1 MSELNLL
8 ANKETKEYYNKLTND
23 IDIAVEIARTAR
35 RQGKDSHND
44 IESIPAKGIAE
55 KTELLIG
62 PPGVAKVYNELWEKH
77 HSRFPVML
85 EIFNMILDKELGD
98 IEDPEKR
105 LDQAL
110 RTALIIETEGVV
122 VSPLD
127 GLPLIKLT
135 KNDDGTDFID
145 IYYAGPIR
153 AAGGNAQTLPLL
165 LGDLARKKLG
175 IDRFKPSK
183 REIDRVIEEAML
195 YQDEVVARQQRVTEA
210 EVKVMIENC
219 PIRINSYADN
229 EVEIVANRD
238 VPGIDTNK
246 VRGAM
251 CLVLIDGLY
260 VRALKIRKTSKK
272 MGLDWSWL
280 EKLVKVKK
288 TAEGFELKPSSK
300 YLEGLAAGRPVFS
313 YPFREG
319 GFRLRYG
326 KARNT
331 GLMAKAINPA
341 TMYVLDEFI
350 AVGTHGRIERP
361 GKSLQYFPC
370 STIDGPIVRLKNKDV
385 ISIDYVE
392 DAKKY
397 VSEIDKILFVGDML
411 ITVGDFRKSGHPLI
425 KSGYVEEEWFAETN
439 YLYRTEKINKQVLE
453 VCKEF
458 YQNPNPYT
466 AIALSL
472 KYNIPLFP
480 KYLFYYDLLNHEE
493 LKILIRHIRDAE
505 KIFSNDESEEV
516 DGKKEK
522 TTIFENIKEI
532 FEKTIDTIDLI
543 GLTEILSKKE
553 TQIIGIKIEYDTEI
567 KTILE
572 KIGLVHKYLE
582 EENKILI
589 EKEQAYPFLKT
600 VGAMN
605 AIDPIE
611 EFKEE
616 IEDNSKTTVEI
627 LSHISKIDIR
637 DKSGFWIGA
646 RMGRPEAAH
655 ERVVAGKVN
664 VLFPIG
670 KGYGNSRDFIKAIK
684 KRADGANHNDFGI
697 NDVEIKSFMCL
708 TCKKIIFN
716 NYCFDCKTEAKE
728 IRICLKCNSQTSDKI
743 CSKCNLETKVKI
755 DHKINI
761 DRLIEHAA
769 NNLRVGIPESLN
781 GVKALVSRDKVSE
794 PLEKGIL
801 RAKHNVSIFRDGTCR
816 YEALNATIS
825 QVSAKE
831 LGITLDK
838 IKELG
843 YKKDYLGNDLKDE
856 NQKVSIFPQDIIV
869 DDNCGEYFLRV
880 SQFIDD
886 ELEKFYEL
894 PKYYNSK
901 TKEDLIGQL
910 VIGLAP
916 HTSAGIVGRII
927 GYSKSK
933 LAWGH
938 PYYITAKRRNVDGD
952 QDSMLLLMDSM
963 LNFSNSYL
971 SSGRGGRMDAP
982 IAFTT
987 VLSPFEIDDESHEM
1001 ETNTEYP
1008 FEFYQASK
1016 TFTEADKVPEIISAG
1031 KLLGTDAQYDCIKF
1045 THDTTCFDEGPKQ
1058 SAYISIKS
1066 MHDKVQKQ
1074 AKLQERIL
1082 AVDNKDSLERL
1093 LHYHLFPD
1101 IIGNTRA
1108 FARQKLRCVKCNK
1121 KFRRMP
1127 LSGVCDCGGK
1137 LILTIAQGSIKKYL
1151 EVAKNLVIDYQLNPH
1166 LLQRINLSEDEI
1178 NSLFSDKEARMQKS
1192 LSEYF

>member
-1 MSELNLL
+1 MSELNIL
-8 ANKETKEYYNKLTND
+8 ANKEIKEYYNKLTND
-23 IDIAVEIARTAR
+23 IDIAVALAKSARK
-35 RQGKDSHND
+35 QGKDTHTD

-55 KTELLIG
+55 KTELLVG

-77 HSRFPVML
+77 KTRFPVML
-85 EIFNMILDKELGD
+85 EIFNMILDRQLGD

-127 GLPLIKLT
+127 GLPLIKLS
-135 KNDDGTDFID
+135 KNQDDSDFID

-175 IDRFKPSK
+175 IDRYKPSK
-183 REIDRVIEEAML
+183 NEIERVIEEAML

-210 EVKVMIENC
+210 EVKIMVENC
-219 PIRINSYADN
+219 PIRMNSFADN
-229 EVEIVANRD
+229 EVEVIANRD
-238 VPGIDTNK
+238 IPGIDTNR

-260 VRALKIRKTSKK
+260 VRALKIMKTSKK

-288 TAEGFELKPSSK
+288 TAEGFELKPSTK

-313 YPFREG
+313 YPLREG

-385 ISIDYVE
+385 VAINN
-392 DAKKY
+392 
-397 VSEIDKILFVGDML
+397 VSEAQKNLTEIDKILFVGDML
-411 ITVGDFRKSGHPLI
+411 ISVGDFRKSGHPLI
-425 KSGYVEEEWFAETN
+425 KAGYVEEEWISEIN
-439 YLYRTEKINKQVLE
+439 YLYRNEKINKQVYD
-453 VCKEF
+453 VCKKFSIKPE
-458 YQNPNPYT
+458 PHI
-466 AIALSL
+466 AVALSL
-472 KYNIPLFP
+472 KYGIALFP
-480 KYLFYYDLLNHEE
+480 KYIFYYDRLNHEE
-493 LKILIRHIRDAE
+493 LKALIRQVRDAD
-505 KIFSNDESEEV
+505 KLFTNDDIEEEQE
-516 DGKKEK
+516 KKEK
-522 TTIFENIKEI
+522 INLFESIKEI
-532 FEKTIDTIDLI
+532 FEKTIDTIE
-543 GLTEILSKKE
+543 TEITKKE
-553 TQIIGIKIEYDTEI
+553 TQLIGLKIEYDSDI
-567 KTILE
+567 KNILE
-572 KIGLVHKYLE
+572 KIGLPHKFLE
-582 EENKILI
+582 TENKILI

-605 AIDPIE
+605 AVDPIE

-616 IEDNSKTTVEI
+616 IENSNKPTIEI
-627 LSHISKIDIR
+627 LSHISGLDIR
-637 DKSGFWIGA
+637 EKSGFWIGA

-655 ERVVAGKVN
+655 ERDMAGKPH

-670 KGYGNSRDFIKAIK
+670 RGFGNSRDLLKAVK
-684 KRADGANHNDFGI
+684 KRATGESTHNFGV
-697 NDVEIKSFMCL
+697 NEVEIKAYNCPN
-708 TCKKIIFN
+708 CKKILFES
-716 NYCFDCKTEAKE
+716 YCFDCKINTMA
-728 IRICLKCNSQTSDKI
+728 IRECLNCKSQSFDKI
-743 CSKCNLETKVKI
+743 CSKCDIETKVKVE
-755 DHKINI
+755 HRINI
-761 DRLIEHAA
+761 DRLIEQAA
-769 NNLRVGIPESLN
+769 NNLGVGIPETLK
-781 GVKALVSRDKVSE
+781 GVKGLISKEKNAE

-801 RAKHNVSIFRDGTCR
+801 RAKHNVYIFRDGTCR

-831 LGITLDK
+831 LGITLEK

-843 YKKDYLGNDLKDE
+843 YKKDYQGNDLKDE

-869 DDNCGEYFLRV
+869 DDHCGEYFLRV
-880 SQFIDD
+880 AAFIDD
-886 ELEKFYEL
+886 ELEKFYGL
-894 PKYYNSK
+894 SRFYNSK
-901 TKEDLIGQL
+901 VKEDLIGQL

-927 GYSKSK
+927 GFSKSK

-952 QDSMLLLMDSM
+952 QDSMLLLMDGM

-987 VLSPFEIDDESHEM
+987 VLSPFEIDDESHEI

-1008 FEFYQASK
+1008 YEFYKASK
-1016 TFTEADKVPEIISAG
+1016 NFTEADKIPEIIAAG
-1031 KLLGTDAQYDCIKF
+1031 KLLGTEQQYDCIKF
-1045 THDTTCFDEGPKQ
+1045 THDTDCFDEGPKQ

-1074 AKLQERIL
+1074 AKLQGRIL

-1121 KFRRMP
+1121 KYRRMP
-1127 LSGVCDCGGK
+1127 LSGVCECGGK

-1166 LLQRINLSEDEI
+1166 LLQRLNISEDEI

>member
-1 MSELNLL
+1 MSETNIL
-8 ANKETKEYYNKLTND
+8 ANKDIKEYYHKLTEQ
-23 IDIAVEIARTAR
+23 IDVAIALARNAR
-35 RQGKDSHND
+35 KQGKDVHKD
-44 IESIPAKGIAE
+44 IESVPAKGIAE
-55 KTELLIG
+55 KTELLVG
-62 PPGVAKVYNELWEKH
+62 PPGVAEVYNTLWEKH
-77 HSRFPVML
+77 QRRFPVML
-85 EIFNMILDKELGD
+85 EIFNMILDKQLGD

-110 RTALIIETEGVV
+110 RTALIIETGGVV
-122 VSPLD
+122 VSPID
-127 GLPLIKLT
+127 GLPQIKIS
-135 KNDDGTDFID
+135 KNEDYSDFID

-165 LGDLARKKLG
+165 LGDLARKKLN
-175 IDRFKPSK
+175 IDIYKPSK
-183 REIDRVIEEAML
+183 REVNRVIEEAMR
-195 YQDEVVARQQRVTEA
+195 YQEEVVARQQRVTET
-210 EVKVMIENC
+210 EIKILVENC
-219 PIRINSYADN
+219 PIRINSFADS

-260 VRALKIRKTSKK
+260 VRALKIMNTSKK
-272 MGLDWSWL
+272 LGLDWSWM

-288 TAEGFELKPSSK
+288 TAEGVELKPSTK
-300 YLEGLAAGRPVFS
+300 YLEGLAAGRPVFA

-331 GLMAKAINPA
+331 GLMAKAINPS
-341 TMYVLDEFI
+341 TMFVLDEFI

-385 ISIDYVE
+385 VAIDYVE

-397 VSEIDKILFVGDML
+397 IEQIDRILFVGDML
-411 ITVGDFRKSGHPLI
+411 ISVGDFRKTGHPLI
-425 KSGYVEEEWFAETN
+425 KSGYVEEEWLSEIE
-439 YLYRTEKINKQVLE
+439 YLFRTHKIPRPVLE
-453 VCKEF
+453 MCKEF
-458 YQNPNPYT
+458 YQKPNPYS
-466 AIALSL
+466 AVALSI
-472 KYNIPLFP
+472 KYNLPLFP
-480 KYLFYYDLLNHEE
+480 KYIFYYDLLNHEE
-493 LKILIRHIRDAE
+493 LKTLIRQVRNTD
-505 KIFSNDESEEV
+505 KVFSTNEEEEEET
-516 DGKKEK
+516 KNKP
-522 TTIFENIKEI
+522 TIFESIKDI
-532 FEKTIDTIDLI
+532 LEKTIEVI
-543 GLTEILSKKE
+543 GTEILTKKE
-553 TQIIGIKIEYDTEI
+553 SQIIGLKIEYDSYI
-567 KTILE
+567 KGILE

-589 EKEQAYPFLKT
+589 EQEQAYPFLKT

-605 AIDPIE
+605 AIDPLE

-616 IEDNSKTTVEI
+616 IEDEDKKATDI

-637 DKSGFWIGA
+637 EKSGFWIGA

-655 ERVVAGKVN
+655 EREMVGKPHA
-664 VLFPIG
+664 LFPIG
-670 KGYGNSRDFIKAIK
+670 RGFGNSRDLIKATRK
-684 KRADGANHNDFGI
+684 SANGETKHDVGI
-697 NDVEIKSFMCL
+697 NCVEIKAYMCPY
-708 TCKKIIFN
+708 CKKILFG
-716 NYCFDCKTEAKE
+716 NYCFDCRTGTKTIRECIKCKSQTLQE
-728 IRICLKCNSQTSDKI
+728 ICNKCNI
-743 CSKCNLETKVKI
+743 ETKPKLE
-755 DHKINI
+755 HKINI
-761 DRLIEHAA
+761 DKQIEQAA
-769 NNLRVGIPESLN
+769 NNLLVGVPETLK
-781 GVKALVSRDKVSE
+781 GVKGLISREKHSE

-801 RAKHNVSIFRDGTCR
+801 RAKHNVYIFRDGTCR
-816 YEALNATIS
+816 YEALNATIT

-831 LGITLDK
+831 LGINVERL
-838 IKELG
+838 KELG
-843 YKKDYLGNDLKDE
+843 YKHDYLGNDLKDD
-856 NQKVSIFPQDIIV
+856 NQRVSIFPQDIIV
-869 DDNCGEYFLRV
+869 DEHCGDYFLRV
-880 SQFIDD
+880 AAFVDD
-886 ELEKFYEL
+886 ELEKFYKL
-894 PKYYNSK
+894 SRFYNAK

-963 LNFSNSYL
+963 LNFSCAYL
-971 SSGRGGRMDAP
+971 SAGRGGRMDAP

-987 VLSPFEIDDESHEM
+987 VLSPFEIDDESHEI

-1008 FEFYQASK
+1008 YEFYQATK
-1016 TFTEADKVPEIISAG
+1016 NFTEADKVFEIVNAG
-1031 KLLGTDAQYDCIKF
+1031 KILGTEEQYDCIKF
-1045 THDTTCFDEGPKQ
+1045 THDTFAFDEGPKQ
-1058 SAYISIKS
+1058 SNYISIKS
-1066 MHDKVQKQ
+1066 MADKMQKQ
-1074 AKLQERIL
+1074 AKLQGRIK

-1121 KFRRMP
+1121 KYRRIP

-1151 EVAKNLVIDYQLNPH
+1151 EVAKNLVIDYNLNPH
-1166 LLQRINLSEDEI
+1166 LLQRIQLSEDEI
-1178 NSLFSDKEARMQKS
+1178 NSLFSDKKSRVQRS

>member
-1 MSELNLL
+1 MSEINIL
-8 ANKETKEYYNKLTND
+8 ANKETKEYYEKLAA
-23 IDIAVEIARTAR
+23 DIAIAVDIAKTAR
-35 RQGKDSHND
+35 AQGKDICKD

-55 KTELLIG
+55 KTELLVG
-62 PPGVAKVYNELWEKH
+62 PPGVSKIYNELWEKH
-77 HSRFPVML
+77 KKRFPVML
-85 EIFNMILDKELGD
+85 EIFNMILDKKLGD
-98 IEDPEKR
+98 IEEPQKR

-127 GLPLIKLT
+127 GLPEIKIS
-135 KNDDGTDFID
+135 KNEDGTEFVD

-175 IDRFKPSK
+175 LDRYKPSK
-183 REIDRVIEEAML
+183 KEIERVIEEAML
-195 YQDEVVARQQRVTEA
+195 YQDEVVVRQQRVTEA
-210 EVKVMIENC
+210 EVKIMVEHC
-219 PIRINSYADN
+219 PVRMNSFADS
-229 EVEIVANRD
+229 EVEVVANRD

-260 VRALKIRKTSKK
+260 VRALKIMQTSKI
-272 MGLDWSWL
+272 MGLDWSWM

-288 TAEGFELKPSSK
+288 TAEGFELKPSTK
-300 YLEGLAAGRPVFS
+300 YLEGLAAGRPVLS

-385 ISIDYVE
+385 VAIDYIE

-397 VSEIDKILFVGDML
+397 NGQIDKILFVGDML
-411 ITVGDFRKSGHPLI
+411 ITVGDFRKTGHPLI
-425 KSGYVEEEWFAETN
+425 KAGYVEEEWLSEIE
-439 YLYRTEKINKQVLE
+439 YLFRTEKVSRNVFEI
-453 VCKEF
+453 CKGF
-458 YQNPNPYT
+458 FQKPDPYT

-472 KYNIPLFP
+472 KYNLPLFP
-480 KYLFYYDLLNHEE
+480 KYIFYYDLLNHEE
-493 LKILIRHIRDAE
+493 LKILIRCVRNAD
-505 KIFSNDESEEV
+505 KIFSDEIEEEAE
-516 DGKKEK
+516 DKKNK
-522 TTIFENIKEI
+522 IDIFENIKEL
-532 FEKTIDTIDLI
+532 FEKTIDTIDVI
-543 GLTEILSKKE
+543 GIADVLSKK
-553 TQIIGIKIEYDTEI
+553 DTELVGLKIDYDNKI
-567 KTILE
+567 KEVLE

-589 EKEQAYPFLKT
+589 GKEQAYPFLKT

-605 AIDPIE
+605 AVDPLE

-616 IEDNSKTTVEI
+616 IEDEEKTVTEI
-627 LSHISKIDIR
+627 LSHISKTDIR
-637 DKSGFWIGA
+637 EKSGFWIGA

-655 ERVVAGKVN
+655 ERDMAGKPH

-670 KGYGNSRDFIKAIK
+670 RGFGNSRDLIKAIN
-684 KRADGANHNDFGI
+684 KRATGESTHNFGV
-697 NDVEIKSFMCL
+697 NNVEIKAHMCPN
-708 TCKKIIFN
+708 CKKIRFN
-716 NYCFDCKTEAKE
+716 CYCFECKINTQE
-728 IRICLKCNSQTSDKI
+728 IRECLKCKTQIFDKI
-743 CSKCNLETKVKI
+743 CGKCKSETKVKVE
-755 DHKINI
+755 HKINI
-761 DRLIEHAA
+761 DRLIEQAA
-769 NNLRVGIPESLN
+769 NNLGVGIPETLH
-781 GVKALVSRDKVSE
+781 GVKGLISKEKNAE

-801 RAKHNVSIFRDGTCR
+801 RAKHNVYIFRDGTCR

-831 LGITLDK
+831 LGISLEK

-843 YKKDYLGNDLKDE
+843 YKKDYLGNELKDE
-856 NQKVSIFPQDIIV
+856 NQRVSIFPQDIIV
-869 DDNCGEYFLRV
+869 DEHCGEYFIRV
-880 SQFIDD
+880 AGFVDD
-886 ELEKFYEL
+886 ELEKFYNL
-894 PKYYNSK
+894 PRYYNAK
-901 TKEDLIGQL
+901 TKEDLIGQY

-952 QDSMLLLMDSM
+952 QDSMLLLMDAM
-963 LNFSNSYL
+963 LNFSNGYL
-971 SSGRGGRMDAP
+971 SAGRGGRMDAP

-987 VLSPFEIDDESHEM
+987 VLSPFEIDDESHDI
-1001 ETNTEYP
+1001 ETNTEYTY
-1008 FEFYQASK
+1008 EFYQATK
-1016 TFTEADKVPEIISAG
+1016 NFGEPDKISDIVNAE
-1031 KLLGTDAQYDCIKF
+1031 KLLGTDKQYDCIKF
-1045 THDTTCFDEGPKQ
+1045 THDTNAFDEGPKQ
-1058 SAYISIKS
+1058 STYITIKT
-1066 MHDKVQKQ
+1066 MADKVQKQ
-1074 AKLQERIL
+1074 AKLQDRI
-1082 AVDNKDSLERL
+1082 ACVDNKDSLERL

-1101 IIGNTRA
+1101 FIGNTRA

-1121 KFRRMP
+1121 KYRRMP
-1127 LSGVCDCGGK
+1127 LSGVCECGGK

-1151 EVAKNLVIDYQLNPH
+1151 EVAKNLVIEYELNPH
-1166 LLQRINLSEDEI
+1166 LLQRIQLSEDEI